1 MIDTPRTGHPT
12 PTGQDSLI
20 PDMVTT
26 KELAELIGVPV
37 ATLNNWR
44 SIGRGPRSFRLGR
57 AVKYLVADVAAWIE
71 QQQQADDRFQ
81 SFNLPKTAR
90 TESSSSTLRS

>member
-1 MIDTPRTGHPT
+1 MINPTQKDHPNRL
-12 PTGQDSLI
+12 GRGSLI
-20 PDMVTT
+20 PPMVTT

-57 AVKYLVADVAAWIE
+57 AVKYSLADVAAWIE
-71 QQQQADDRFQ
+71 QQQQADDHYQ
-81 SFNLPKTAR
+81 SFTPLNAPHP
-90 TESSSSTLRS
+90 ESPRSTLRS

>member
-1 MIDTPRTGHPT
+1 MNDTPHIGHPT
-12 PTGQDSLI
+12 LPGQDSLI
-20 PDMVTT
+20 PQMVTT

-57 AVKYLVADVAAWIE
+57 TVKYLVADVAAWIE

-81 SFNLPKTAR
+81 SFNPPNTAR
-90 TESSSSTLRS
+90 PESPSSTRWS

>member
-1 MIDTPRTGHPT
+1 MIDNPHTGHPN
-12 PTGQDSLI
+12 PAGQDSLI

-44 SIGRGPRSFRLGR
+44 SIGARTTSFRLGR
-57 AVKYLVADVAAWIE
+57 TVRYLVTDVAAWIE
-71 QQQQADDRFQ
+71 RQQQADDRFQ
-81 SFNLPKTAR
+81 SLNLPSAAR
-90 TESSSSTLRS
+90 TESPSSTRRS

>member
-1 MIDTPRTGHPT
+1 MIDTPHTGHPT
-12 PTGQDSLI
+12 LTSQDSLI

-71 QQQQADDRFQ
+71 QQQQADDRYQ
-81 SFNLPKTAR
+81 SFNPPNADGTELP
-90 TESSSSTLRS
+90 SSTSQS

>member
-1 MIDTPRTGHPT
+1 MIDTPHIGHP
-12 PTGQDSLI
+12 PLPGPDPLI

-57 AVKYLVADVAAWIE
+57 AVRYLVTDVAAWIE
-71 QQQQADDRFQ
+71 RQQQADDRYQ
-81 SFNLPKTAR
+81 SFNPPNTAR
-90 TESSSSTLRS
+90 TESPSSTLRS

>member
-1 MIDTPRTGHPT
+1 MLDTPNTGLPT
-12 PTGQDSLI
+12 PAGQGSLI

-71 QQQQADDRFQ
+71 QQQKADDRFQ
-81 SFNLPKTAR
+81 SFNPPNTAR
-90 TESSSSTLRS
+90 TKSHSSTPRS

>member
-1 MIDTPRTGHPT
+1 MNDTPHTGHPI
-12 PTGQDSLI
+12 PSGQESLI
-20 PDMVTT
+20 PYMVTT

-81 SFNLPKTAR
+81 SFNPPNTAR
-90 TESSSSTLRS
+90 TESSSSTPRS

>member
-1 MIDTPRTGHPT
+1 MQTPNTAEKRRE
-12 PTGQDSLI
+12 LI

-26 KELAELIGVPV
+26 KELAGLIGVPV

-57 AVKYLVADVAAWIE
+57 SVKYLVADVAAWIE
-71 QQQQADDRFQ
+71 CQQQADKRFEP
-81 SFNLPKTAR
+81 SAP
-90 TESSSSTLRS
+90 SHG

>member
-1 MIDTPRTGHPT
+1 MIDSPHIGHPT
-12 PTGQDSLI
+12 LPGQDSLI
-20 PDMVTT
+20 PEMVTT

-81 SFNLPKTAR
+81 SFNLPSAAR